1 MGMSAA
7 GYHLAKQGVKTRL
20 VHAFDLPHTQGSHHG
35 ETRLIRHA
43 YSGDP
48 AFIDMALRAH
58 VLWKGASRQN
68 IGPFSLSRIDLSPE
82 QPQSGFTMEG
92 I

>member
-48 AFIDMALRAH
+48 AYIDIIAGVCAVEGSFQTEYRAIFLVPH
-58 VLWKGASRQN
+58 
-68 IGPFSLSRIDLSPE
+68 
-82 QPQSGFTMEG
+82 
-92 I
+92 